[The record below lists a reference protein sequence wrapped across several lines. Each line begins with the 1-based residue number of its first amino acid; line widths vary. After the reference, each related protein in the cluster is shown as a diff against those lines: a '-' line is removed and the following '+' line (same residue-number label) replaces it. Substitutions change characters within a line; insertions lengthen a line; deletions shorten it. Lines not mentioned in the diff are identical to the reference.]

1 MRTEEAEAY
10 ILSNWMAHH
19 KEGVLGRSTE
29 GHVSHILSA
38 RMSSRPMGWSRKGA
52 SKMAELRAYVFNGG
66 DMLALVRYQNRN
78 QERASEK
85 EAPILSSTQILRS
98 EKNRHGELGKYIESI
113 THSLSIQDKKKV
125 YFQSHIWNL

>member
-1 MRTEEAEAY
+1 
-10 ILSNWMAHH
+10 
-19 KEGVLGRSTE
+19 
-29 GHVSHILSA
+29 
-38 RMSSRPMGWSRKGA
+38 
-52 SKMAELRAYVFNGG
+52 MAELRAYVFNGG